1 MIYKIIKLTQM
12 LDTDSIN
19 VSEID
24 AIAAF
29 NLSPQD
35 AMAKIM
41 TMPYFKGKAIG
52 IAPVWNYNDEEQQM
66 AAITTEA
73 SPVGEPSQFVF
84 AHCCVPATMDL
95 TVGKQLEKLLEIQ
108 L

>member
-1 MIYKIIKLTQM
+1 MIYKIIRLTQ
-12 LDTDSIN
+12 LLETDSIH
-19 VSEID
+19 VSVITQ
-24 AIAAF
+24 F

-35 AMAKIM
+35 AMAKIL
-41 TMPYFKGKAIG
+41 TTANFKDKAVG

-66 AAITTEA
+66 AAITTEI
-73 SPVGEPSQFVF
+73 SPVGEPSQFIF

-95 TVGKQLEKLLEIQ
+95 TDGKQLEKLLEIQ

>member
-1 MIYKIIKLTQM
+1 MIYKIIRLTQM
-12 LDTDSIN
+12 LDTDSIH
-19 VSEID
+19 VAEIEV
-24 AIAAF
+24 F

-41 TMPYFKGKAIG
+41 TMPNFEGKAIG

-73 SPVGEPSQFVF
+73 SPVGEPSQFIF

>member
-1 MIYKIIKLTQM
+1 MIYKIIRLTQM
-12 LDTDSIN
+12 LDTDSIH
-19 VSEID
+19 VAEIEK
-24 AIAAF
+24 F

-41 TMPYFKGKAIG
+41 NMPNFKGKAVG
-52 IAPVWNYNDEEQQM
+52 IAPVWNYADEEQQM

-73 SPVGEPSQFVF
+73 SPVGEPSQFIF
-84 AHCCVPATMDL
+84 AHCCVPESMDL

>member
-1 MIYKIIKLTQM
+1 MIYKIIRLTQM
-12 LDTDSIN
+12 LDIDSIH
-19 VSEID
+19 VGEVKV
-24 AIAAF
+24 F
-29 NLSPQD
+29 NTSPQD
-35 AMAKIM
+35 AMAQIM
-41 TMPYFKGKAIG
+41 NDPNFKGKAVG
-52 IAPVWNYNDEEQQM
+52 IAPVWNYADEEQQM

-73 SPVGEPSQFVF
+73 SPVGEPSQFIF